1 MPFSAFTPIF
11 ESLNLILALELPV
24 ALVGFLVQEWLAT
37 FQEATADLPLEW
49 FNFPTADAL
58 ESIFDRYLSTA
69 KIFAD
74 RDVLRHDYM
83 PSHLPH
89 RDEHIQRLAGILAPA
104 LHQAKISNVFVYG
117 KTGTGKT
124 IVTKFVLDKLER
136 KAKEIGAPVRIAYIN
151 CRLAGTNYR
160 VLAEI
165 CRAIGVEVPFT
176 GIAVG
181 ELLDRFSSGIN
192 ADRTALL
199 VTLDEIDALIKHSAD
214 DSILYELTR
223 INENLN
229 SSWISV
235 VGISNDLHFKEF
247 LDPRVLS
254 SLSEEEVVFRPYLAD
269 ELFDILSERTRLAF
283 LDRTLDENSIRL
295 CAALAAGEHGDARRA
310 LDLLRVAGE
319 LAEREGGIRV
329 AEQHVRL
336 AQQKIEHDR
345 VSEALKSLP
354 AHAKILL
361 VGAYLL
367 SNHLPVGAITG
378 DVYEVYNELCS
389 ASDLEPLTQRRVS
402 GLINEL
408 DVMGILNARVVS
420 FGRYGRTKKIRIGV
434 SPRVI
439 TETYAEDS
447 IVGRLFGYIP
457 KSLQKHHG

>member
-1 MPFSAFTPIF
+1 MSTTD
-11 ESLNLILALELPV
+11 V
-24 ALVGFLVQEWLAT
+24 
-37 FQEATADLPLEW
+37 
-49 FNFPTADAL
+49 L
-58 ESIFDRYLSTA
+58 ESIFDKYLSTA
-69 KIFAD
+69 KIFAQ
-74 RDVLRHDYM
+74 RDVLRHDYI

-104 LHQAKISNVFVYG
+104 LHQSKISNVFVYG

-124 IVTKFVLDKLER
+124 IVTKFVLDKLQK
-136 KAKEIGAPVRIAYIN
+136 KAQEIGAPVKITYIN

-181 ELLDRFSSGIN
+181 ELLDRFSSGIS

-199 VTLDEIDALIKHSAD
+199 VALDEIDALIKHSAD
-214 DSILYELTR
+214 DSLLYELTR

-269 ELFDILSERTRLAF
+269 ELFDILMERAKVAF
-283 LDRTLDENSIRL
+283 QEGALDENSIRL
-295 CAALAAGEHGDARRA
+295 SAALAAGEHGDARRA

-319 LAEREGGIRV
+319 LAERERGSHV
-329 AEQHVRL
+329 QETHVRE

-345 VSEALKSLP
+345 VSEVLKSLP
-354 AHAKILL
+354 AHSKILL

-367 SNHLPVGAITG
+367 SNHLPGGAITG
-378 DVYEVYNELCS
+378 DVYEVYHELC
-389 ASDLEPLTQRRVS
+389 ATSDLEPLTQRRVS

-420 FGRYGRTKKIRIGV
+420 FGRYGRTKKIRVGV

-439 TETYAEDS
+439 AETYAEDNLA
-447 IVGRLFGYIP
+447 GRLFGYVP
-457 KSLQKHHG
+457 KSLQKNRT

>member
-1 MPFSAFTPIF
+1 
-11 ESLNLILALELPV
+11 LPSSNV
-24 ALVGFLVQEWLAT
+24 
-37 FQEATADLPLEW
+37 
-49 FNFPTADAL
+49 L
-58 ESIFDRYLSTA
+58 ESIFDKYLTNS
-69 KIFAD
+69 KIFSE
-74 RDVLRHDYM
+74 RDALRHDYL
-83 PSHLPH
+83 PAHLPH

-104 LHQAKISNVFVYG
+104 LHRSKISNVFVYG

-124 IVTKFVLDKLER
+124 IVSKFVLDKLQK
-136 KAKEIGAPVRIAYIN
+136 KAEEMGAAVKIAYIN
-151 CRLAGTNYR
+151 CRMAGTNYR

-181 ELLDRFSSGIN
+181 ELLDRFSNGIN

-199 VTLDEIDALIKHSAD
+199 VTLDEIDALIKHGAD
-214 DSILYELTR
+214 DSLLYELTR
-223 INENLN
+223 INESLN
-229 SSWISV
+229 SSWISL

-269 ELFDILSERTRLAF
+269 ELFDILLDRTKLAF
-283 LDRTLDENSIRL
+283 LKGALDENSIRL

-319 LAEREGGIRV
+319 LAERENAQHV
-329 AEQHVRL
+329 EEQHVRR

-345 VSEALKSLP
+345 VSEVLKSLP
-354 AHAKILL
+354 AHSKILL

-367 SNHLPVGAITG
+367 SNHLPGGAITG
-378 DVYEVYNELCS
+378 DVYEVYHELCG

-439 TETYAEDS
+439 AETYSEDNLA
-447 IVGRLFGYIP
+447 GRLFGFVP
-457 KSLQKHHG
+457 KSLKKNGTS

>member
-1 MPFSAFTPIF
+1 MET
-11 ESLNLILALELPV
+11 L
-24 ALVGFLVQEWLAT
+24 
-37 FQEATADLPLEW
+37 
-49 FNFPTADAL
+49 
-58 ESIFDRYLSTA
+58 FDKYLSTA
-69 KIFAD
+69 NIFEN

-89 RDEHIQRLAGILAPA
+89 RDEHIQRLASMLAPA
-104 LHQAKISNVFVYG
+104 LQQSKISNLFVYG

-124 IVTKFVLDKLER
+124 IVTKFVLDKLEK
-136 KAKEIGAPVRIAYIN
+136 KATEIGAPVRIAYIN

-165 CRAIGVEVPFT
+165 CRAVGVEVPFT

-181 ELLDRFSSGIN
+181 ELLDRFCSGIN

-214 DSILYELTR
+214 DSLLYELTR

-229 SSWISV
+229 SSWISI

-254 SLSEEEVVFRPYLAD
+254 SLSEEEVVFRPYLAN
-269 ELFDILSERTRLAF
+269 ELFDILMDRAKLAF
-283 LDRTLDENSIRL
+283 INGRLDENALRL
-295 CAALAAGEHGDARRA
+295 CSALAAGEHGDARRA

-319 LAEREGGIRV
+319 LAEREGATQIV
-329 AEQHVRL
+329 EQHVRL

-345 VSEALKSLP
+345 VSEVLKSLP
-354 AHAKILL
+354 AHSKILL
-361 VGAYLL
+361 VSAFLL
-367 SNHLPVGAITG
+367 SNNLPAGAITC
-378 DVYEVYNELCS
+378 DVYEVYHELCS
-389 ASDLEPLTQRRVS
+389 HSDLEPLTQRRVS

-408 DVMGILNARVVS
+408 DVLGILNARVVS
-420 FGRYGRTKKIRIGV
+420 FGRYGRTKKIRIGI

-439 TETYAEDS
+439 TDTYAEDNLA
-447 IVGRLFGYIP
+447 GRLFGYVP
-457 KSLQKHHG
+457 KSLQKHQS

>member
-1 MPFSAFTPIF
+1 MCIQTTD
-11 ESLNLILALELPV
+11 V
-24 ALVGFLVQEWLAT
+24 
-37 FQEATADLPLEW
+37 
-49 FNFPTADAL
+49 L
-58 ESIFDRYLSTA
+58 ESIFDRYLSSA
-69 KIFAD
+69 KIFAA
-74 RDVLRHDYM
+74 RDVLRHDYI

-89 RDEHIQRLAGILAPA
+89 RDDHIQRLAAILAPA
-104 LHQAKISNVFVYG
+104 LHHSKISNVFVYG

-124 IVTKFVLDKLER
+124 IVTKFVLDKLEK
-136 KAKEIGAPVRIAYIN
+136 KASEVGALVRIAYIN

-165 CRAIGVEVPFT
+165 CKAIGVEVPFT

-181 ELLDRFSSGIN
+181 ELLDRFSNGIN
-192 ADRTALL
+192 ADKTSLL
-199 VTLDEIDALIKHSAD
+199 VALDEIDALIKHRAD
-214 DSILYELTR
+214 DTLLYELTR

-269 ELFDILSERTRLAF
+269 ELFDILLDRAKLAF
-283 LDRTLDENSIRL
+283 IDGALDENSLRL

-319 LAEREGGIRV
+319 LAEREGAAGV
-329 AEQHVRL
+329 AEQHVRQ
-336 AQQKIEHDR
+336 AQQKIEQDR
-345 VSEALKSLP
+345 VSEVLKSLP
-354 AHAKILL
+354 AHSKILL

-367 SNHLPVGAITG
+367 SNHVPGGAITG
-378 DVYEVYNELCS
+378 DVYEVYHELC
-389 ASDLEPLTQRRVS
+389 AESDLEPLTQRRVS

-420 FGRYGRTKKIRIGV
+420 FGRYGRTKKIRVGV

-439 TETYAEDS
+439 PDTYSEDS
-447 IVGRLFGYIP
+447 LVGRLFGYVP
-457 KSLQKHHG
+457 KSLQKLHT

>member
-1 MPFSAFTPIF
+1 
-11 ESLNLILALELPV
+11 
-24 ALVGFLVQEWLAT
+24 
-37 FQEATADLPLEW
+37 
-49 FNFPTADAL
+49 
-58 ESIFDRYLSTA
+58 
-69 KIFAD
+69 
-74 RDVLRHDYM
+74 
-83 PSHLPH
+83 
-89 RDEHIQRLAGILAPA
+89 LAGILAPA
-104 LHQAKISNVFVYG
+104 LHQSKISNVFVYG

-124 IVTKFVLDKLER
+124 IVTKFVLDKLQK
-136 KAKEIGAPVRIAYIN
+136 KATEIGAPVKMAYIN

-165 CRAIGVEVPFT
+165 CRAVGVEVPFT

-181 ELLDRFSSGIN
+181 ELLDRFSNGIS

-199 VTLDEIDALIKHSAD
+199 VTLDEIDALIKHNAD
-214 DSILYELTR
+214 DSLLYELTR
-223 INENLN
+223 INETLN
-229 SSWISV
+229 SSWISL

-269 ELFDILSERTRLAF
+269 ELFDILFDRTRLAF
-283 LDRTLDENSIRL
+283 LKGALDENALRL

-319 LAEREGGIRV
+319 LAEREDSGRV
-329 AEQHVRL
+329 IEQHVRQ

-345 VSEALKSLP
+345 VSEVLKSLP
-354 AHAKILL
+354 AHSKILL

-367 SNHLPVGAITG
+367 SNHLSSGAITG
-378 DVYEVYNELCS
+378 DVYEVYHELCG

-420 FGRYGRTKKIRIGV
+420 FGRYGRTKKIRLGV

-439 TETYAEDS
+439 ADTYFEDN
-447 IVGRLFGYIP
+447 IAGRLFGYVP
-457 KSLQKHHG
+457 KSLQKHQAA

>member
-1 MPFSAFTPIF
+1 METLFDKYLSSANI
-11 ESLNLILALELPV
+11 
-24 ALVGFLVQEWLAT
+24 
-37 FQEATADLPLEW
+37 FQE
-49 FNFPTADAL
+49 
-58 ESIFDRYLSTA
+58 
-69 KIFAD
+69 

-104 LHQAKISNVFVYG
+104 LHRSKISNVFVYG

-124 IVTKFVLDKLER
+124 IVTKFVLDKLNK
-136 KAKEIGAPVRIAYIN
+136 KANEIGAAVKIAYIN

-165 CRAIGVEVPFT
+165 CRAVGVEVPFT

-214 DSILYELTR
+214 DSLLYELTR

-229 SSWISV
+229 SSWISI

-269 ELFDILSERTRLAF
+269 ELFDILLELAF
-283 LDRTLDENSIRL
+283 INGRLDENALRL
-295 CAALAAGEHGDARRA
+295 CAGLAAGEHGDARRA

-319 LAEREGGIRV
+319 LAEREGA
-329 AEQHVRL
+329 AEVVELHVRQ

-345 VSEALKSLP
+345 VSEVLKSLP
-354 AHAKILL
+354 AHSKILL

-367 SNHLPVGAITG
+367 SNNLPGGAITG
-378 DVYEVYNELCS
+378 DVYEVYHELCS
-389 ASDLEPLTQRRVS
+389 TIDLEPLTQRRVS

-420 FGRYGRTKKIRIGV
+420 FGRYGRTKKIRVGV
-434 SPRVI
+434 SPQVI
-439 TETYAEDS
+439 VDTYAEDNLA
-447 IVGRLFGYIP
+447 GRLFGYVP
-457 KSLQKHHG
+457 KSLQKH

>member
-1 MPFSAFTPIF
+1 MSTTD
-11 ESLNLILALELPV
+11 V
-24 ALVGFLVQEWLAT
+24 
-37 FQEATADLPLEW
+37 
-49 FNFPTADAL
+49 L
-58 ESIFDRYLSTA
+58 ESIFDKYLSTA
-69 KIFAD
+69 KIFAQ
-74 RDVLRHDYM
+74 RDVLRHDYI

-104 LHQAKISNVFVYG
+104 LHQSKISNVFVYG

-124 IVTKFVLDKLER
+124 IVTKFVLDKLQK
-136 KAKEIGAPVRIAYIN
+136 KAQEIGAPVKITYIN

-181 ELLDRFSSGIN
+181 ELLDRFSSGIS
-192 ADRTALL
+192 ADRTAFL
-199 VTLDEIDALIKHSAD
+199 VALDEIDALIKHSAD
-214 DSILYELTR
+214 DSLLYELTR

-269 ELFDILSERTRLAF
+269 ELFDILMERAKVAF
-283 LDRTLDENSIRL
+283 QEGALDENSIRL

-319 LAEREGGIRV
+319 LSERERGSHV
-329 AEQHVRL
+329 QETHVRE

-345 VSEALKSLP
+345 VSEVLKSLP
-354 AHAKILL
+354 AHSKILL

-367 SNHLPVGAITG
+367 SNHLPGGAITG
-378 DVYEVYNELCS
+378 DVYEVYHELC
-389 ASDLEPLTQRRVS
+389 ATSDLEPLTQRRVS

-420 FGRYGRTKKIRIGV
+420 FGRYGRTKKIRVGV
-434 SPRVI
+434 SQRVI
-439 TETYAEDS
+439 AETYAEDNLA
-447 IVGRLFGYIP
+447 GRLFGYVP
-457 KSLQKHHG
+457 KSLQKNRT

>member
-1 MPFSAFTPIF
+1 
-11 ESLNLILALELPV
+11 V
-24 ALVGFLVQEWLAT
+24 
-37 FQEATADLPLEW
+37 
-49 FNFPTADAL
+49 L

-69 KIFAD
+69 RIFAS
-74 RDVLRHDYM
+74 RDILRHDYI
-83 PSHLPH
+83 PEHLPH

-104 LHQAKISNVFVYG
+104 LQRSKISNVFVYG

-124 IVTKFVLDKLER
+124 IVTKFVLDKLEK
-136 KAKEIGAPVRIAYIN
+136 KATELGAPVKIAYVN

-165 CRAIGVEVPFT
+165 CRAIGVDVPFT

-192 ADRTALL
+192 ADKAALL
-199 VTLDEIDALIKHSAD
+199 VALDEIDALIKHNAD
-214 DSILYELTR
+214 DSLLYELTR
-223 INENLN
+223 INETLS
-229 SSWISV
+229 SSWTSI

-269 ELFDILSERTRLAF
+269 ELFDILSE
-283 LDRTLDENSIRL
+283 NSIRL

-319 LAEREGGIRV
+319 IAEREGATKV
-329 AEQHVRL
+329 EEQHVRQ

-345 VSEALKSLP
+345 VSEVLKSLP
-354 AHAKILL
+354 AHSKILL

-367 SNHLPVGAITG
+367 GHNVPGGAITG
-378 DVYEVYNELCS
+378 DVYEVYHELC
-389 ASDLEPLTQRRVS
+389 AISDLEPLTQRRVS

-408 DVMGILNARVVS
+408 DIMGILNARVVS

-434 SPRVI
+434 SPHVI
-439 TETYAEDS
+439 ADTYAEDNLA
-447 IVGRLFGYIP
+447 GRLFGYMP
-457 KSLQKHHG
+457 KSLQKHQT

>member
-1 MPFSAFTPIF
+1 
-11 ESLNLILALELPV
+11 LPV
-24 ALVGFLVQEWLAT
+24 EVC
-37 FQEATADLPLEW
+37 PI
-49 FNFPTADAL
+49 PTVDVMETL
-58 ESIFDRYLSTA
+58 FDKYLSTA
-69 KIFAD
+69 KIYAN

-83 PSHLPH
+83 PTHLPH

-104 LHQAKISNVFVYG
+104 LHQSKISNVFVYG

-124 IVTKFVLDKLER
+124 IVTKFVIDRLER
-136 KAKEIGAPVRIAYIN
+136 KALEIGAPVKIAYIN

-165 CRAIGVEVPFT
+165 CRAVGVEVPFT

-181 ELLDRFSSGIN
+181 ELLDRFANGIN

-199 VTLDEIDALIKHSAD
+199 VTLDEIDALIKHNAD
-214 DSILYELTR
+214 DSLLYELTR
-223 INENLN
+223 INETLN
-229 SSWISV
+229 SSWISI

-269 ELFDILSERTRLAF
+269 ELFDILLERTRLAF
-283 LDRTLDENSIRL
+283 LEGALDDNAIRL

-319 LAEREGGIRV
+319 LAEREGATQV
-329 AEQHVRL
+329 TEQNVRQ

-345 VSEALKSLP
+345 VSEVLKSLP
-354 AHAKILL
+354 AHSKILL

-367 SNHLPVGAITG
+367 SNHLSGGAITG
-378 DVYEVYNELCS
+378 DVYEVYHELCA

-434 SPRVI
+434 APRVI
-439 TETYAEDS
+439 SDTYADDN
-447 IVGRLFGYIP
+447 IAGRLFGLVP
-457 KSLQKHHG
+457 KSLQKHHSTQP